1 MPRKPKAGSGW
12 FAYMEQQG
20 LVGADEN
27 TLKIARK
34 KFHTIWKRDW
44 RKQQKESGAVYYKPR
59 FSKDEVKQL
68 KKAATAYGNSPTKLI
83 QEITLGQINKSP
95 VLPNAATFRKIM
107 QLLGLIHEHLIQHEN
122 TTLTFDE
129 LDTLKAR
136 LTILENWTMTL
147 YHNPPE
153 LLELIEQSIQRSPEL
168 CTQIRLIINNI
179 DNQIT

>member
-1 MPRKPKAGSGW
+1 MPRKSKAGGGW

-27 TLKIARK
+27 RLKTARK
-34 KFHTIWKRDW
+34 KFHAIWKREW

-59 FSKDEVKQL
+59 FSKDEAHQL
-68 KKAATAYGNSPTKLI
+68 KKAATAFGNSPTKLI
-83 QEITLGQINKSP
+83 QEITIGHLNNSP
-95 VLPNAATFRKIM
+95 VLPNVATFRKIM
-107 QLLGLIHEHLIQHEN
+107 QLLGLIHEHLTQKEN
-122 TTLTFDE
+122 TPLSFDE

-168 CTQIRLIINNI
+168 IATIRQLIENK
-179 DNQIT
+179 

>member
-1 MPRKPKAGSGW
+1 MARKPKQGSGW
-12 FAYMEQQG
+12 FTYLEQQG

-34 KFHTIWKRDW
+34 KYHAIWKREW
-44 RKQQKESGAVYYKPR
+44 RKKSGAVYYKPR
-59 FSKDEVKQL
+59 FSIDEARQL

-83 QEITLGQINKSP
+83 QEITIGHLNNSP
-95 VLPNAATFRKIM
+95 VLPNVATFRKIM
-107 QLLGLIHEHLIQHEN
+107 QLLGLIHEHLTQHEN
-122 TTLTFDE
+122 TTLSFDE

-153 LLELIEQSIQRSPEL
+153 LLELIEESIQMSPEL
-168 CTQIRLIINNI
+168 LSQIQLLINNKSP
-179 DNQIT
+179 